1 MHGKKRAAQPVNT
14 DVRLCFGKTK
24 EDYGGSATGQLPI
37 GEGLV
42 FANLATHVLSLSA
55 LPTALHFFSSM
66 NYKCPPT
73 LGSGD
78 AGRNAGLPLAFH

>member
-24 EDYGGSATGQLPI
+24 ADYGGSATGQLPI

-42 FANLATHVLSLSA
+42 FANLVTHVLSLRLA
-55 LPTALHFFSSM
+55 HRPPFFFSFIELQMPS
-66 NYKCPPT
+66 Y
-73 LGSGD
+73 LGEW
-78 AGRNAGLPLAFH
+78 

>member
-24 EDYGGSATGQLPI
+24 ADYGGSATGQLPI

-42 FANLATHVLSLSA
+42 FANLVTHVLPLSA
-55 LPTALHFFSSM
+55 LPTALHFFFSIELQMPS
-66 NYKCPPT
+66 Y
-73 LGSGD
+73 LGEW
-78 AGRNAGLPLAFH
+78 